1 MYNIELLRL
10 QLNHLV
16 TQARQDIYML
26 STLNDQAM
34 KQQILQR
41 LWDGISSIHFLSELL
56 ANQVK
61 SNQPYLAAQAPISV
75 PSSTHNSPI
84 PLPVGNNQSL
94 PSNNHIQPAITPL
107 PNQSPPQSNQRIFT
121 LEELATYNG
130 KNGSPAYV
138 AVNGIVYD
146 VTNNRAWAAATHFAL
161 TAGKDYTKE
170 FASCHAGQQSI
181 LATLPI
187 VGRLAS

>member
-26 STLNDQAM
+26 STLNDHAM

-61 SNQPYLAAQAPISV
+61 SNQPYLATQAPIPV

-94 PSNNHIQPAITPL
+94 PSNNHIQ
-107 PNQSPPQSNQRIFT
+107 SPPQSNQRIFT

-130 KNGSPAYV
+130 KNGRPAYV